1 MARSLSSRKAHRQ
14 SLKRA
19 ERNKARR
26 TVLKTSV
33 RKVRDAIQAR
43 DSETAEKTY
52 RQAVKVLDRGANR
65 KTVHRNTAARRKS
78 RLAKQINALKAGAKK

>member
-26 TVLKTSV
+26 TVIKTNV

-43 DSETAEKTY
+43 DAQTAEKTY
-52 RQAVKVLDRGANR
+52 REAAKTLDRGANR
-65 KTVHRNTAARRKS
+65 KTVHANTAARRKS
-78 RLAKQINALKAGAKK
+78 RLARQINVLKTGVKK